1 MFELIF
7 SVVAVTV
14 LSIFQLWMFTLDISV
29 KEAKIVM
36 AISIFVNTIIVS
48 LLNFILN
55 SPLIK

>member
-1 MFELIF
+1 MFEIIV
-7 SVVAVTV
+7 SVVAVTI

-36 AISIFVNTIIVS
+36 AISIFVNTIIMS
-48 LLNFILN
+48 LLSFILN

>member
-7 SVVAVTV
+7 SVVAVTI

-29 KEAKIVM
+29 KEVKIVM

-48 LLNFILN
+48 LLSFILN

>member
-7 SVVAVTV
+7 SVVAVTI

-29 KEAKIVM
+29 KEVKIVM
-36 AISIFVNTIIVS
+36 AMSIFVNTIIVS
-48 LLNFILN
+48 LLSFILN

>member
-7 SVVAVTV
+7 SVVAVTI
-14 LSIFQLWMFTLDISV
+14 LSVFQLWMFTLDISV
-29 KEAKIVM
+29 KEVKIVM
-36 AISIFVNTIIVS
+36 AISLFVNTIIMS